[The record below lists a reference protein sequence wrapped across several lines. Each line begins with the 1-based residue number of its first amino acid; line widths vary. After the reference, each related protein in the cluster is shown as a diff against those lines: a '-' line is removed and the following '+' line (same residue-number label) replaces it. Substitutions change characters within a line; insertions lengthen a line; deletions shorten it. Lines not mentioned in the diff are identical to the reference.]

1 MPSIPQRNG
10 AAPKDPMNNLETIQ
24 RRNARQLG
32 GSGFTL
38 VEMVGVLAIMAILTS
53 MLLPRVFAVI
63 NDARVSSAATALNA
77 VRSASMTYFGR
88 YGRFGDATGSAV
100 SDFTSTTAT
109 AWDREVL
116 LRGGFLDRRFM
127 TRISDSASVTLTNC
141 LTSSTEPTGSN
152 DAYDL
157 DGLDSPKNDASG
169 GRVVVQAL
177 LENVALDDA
186 RELNRRIDLEEN
198 LLATADTSNQGR
210 VKFNMSGGQS
220 GTVKVYLA
228 HR

>member
-1 MPSIPQRNG
+1 
-10 AAPKDPMNNLETIQ
+10 MNNPEIIQ
-24 RRNARQLG
+24 RRASRNKGR
-32 GSGFTL
+32 SGFTL

-88 YGRFGDATGSAV
+88 YGRFGDATGAPV
-100 SDFTSTTAT
+100 TDLTSTMAT

-141 LTSSTEPTGSN
+141 LTSSTEPTGAT

-169 GRVVVQAL
+169 GRVVVQAI
-177 LENVALDDA
+177 LENVALEDA
-186 RELNRRIDLEEN
+186 RELNRRIDLEET

-210 VKFNMSGGQS
+210 VKFNMSGTQS

>member
-1 MPSIPQRNG
+1 
-10 AAPKDPMNNLETIQ
+10 MNNPETIQ
-24 RRNARQLG
+24 NRSAQNRG

-63 NDARVSSAATALNA
+63 NDARVTSAATALNA
-77 VRSASMTYFGR
+77 ARSASMAYFGR
-88 YGRFGDATGSAV
+88 YGRFGDATGATV
-100 SDFTSTTAT
+100 TDLTSTTAS

-127 TRISDSASVTLTNC
+127 TRISESASVTLTNC
-141 LTSSTEPTGSN
+141 LTSSTEPTGAN

-157 DGLDSPKNDASG
+157 DSLDSPRNDASG
-169 GRVVVQAL
+169 GRVVVQAI
-177 LENVALDDA
+177 LENVALEDA

-210 VKFNMSGGQS
+210 VKFNMSGAQS

>member
-1 MPSIPQRNG
+1 
-10 AAPKDPMNNLETIQ
+10 MNNPETIQ
-24 RRNARQLG
+24 RRPARYLG

-100 SDFTSTTAT
+100 SDFTSATAT

-127 TRISDSASVTLTNC
+127 TRISDSGSVTLTNC
-141 LTSSTEPTGSN
+141 LTSSTEPTGVN

-169 GRVVVQAL
+169 GRVVVQAV